1 MLKQISLLLAITIL
15 LETLVIYMEWA
26 VVPIEKLPNSYYKL
40 RERLD
45 GRSDS
50 SPRIQ
55 SVTNRRLVPCISTT
69 IAVGLCLLW
78 SAFCLSVFLT
88 PPSPPLPS
96 HIVCVAKDS
105 WLTGTKC
112 WQYRG
117 APCQFIPFFINK
129 KRTTIKITTLELVYK
144 NAVAMFL

>member
-1 MLKQISLLLAITIL
+1 MLKQVSLLLAITIL

-26 VVPIEKLPNSYYKL
+26 VFPIEKLPNSYYKL

-55 SVTNRRLVPCISTT
+55 SFTNRRLVPCISTT

-88 PPSPPLPS
+88 PLSHPLPY
-96 HIVCVAKDS
+96 CVWQKIHDS
-105 WLTGTKC
+105 QAQSADSTAARLASS
-112 WQYRG
+112 YHS
-117 APCQFIPFFINK
+117 
-129 KRTTIKITTLELVYK
+129 L
-144 NAVAMFL
+144 

>member
-78 SAFCLSVFLT
+78 SAFCLSVCLSH
-88 PPSPPLPS
+88 PPSLPLPYC
-96 HIVCVAKDS
+96 VCVCVWQKIHGSQAQSADS
-105 WLTGTKC
+105 TAARLASS
-112 WQYRG
+112 YHS
-117 APCQFIPFFINK
+117 
-129 KRTTIKITTLELVYK
+129 L
-144 NAVAMFL
+144 